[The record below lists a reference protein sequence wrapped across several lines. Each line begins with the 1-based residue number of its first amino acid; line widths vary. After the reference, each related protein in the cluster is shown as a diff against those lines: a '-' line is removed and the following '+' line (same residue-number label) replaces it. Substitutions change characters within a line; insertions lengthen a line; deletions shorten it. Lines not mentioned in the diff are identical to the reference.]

1 MQIHPYLFYNGRCD
15 EAIAFYR
22 AAVGAEVTMLMR
34 YRDSPEPNP
43 HGPPDKVM
51 YASLRI
57 GDATVLVSD
66 GRCEG
71 APEFQGFAVADGGRR
86 CPGGTVIRGPER
98 GRPSANAAGEDLLFP
113 EVRHARRPLRRD
125 VDGLRRGV
133 RIAVLAAAGRSQ
145 GMAGSFGGAGQ
156 RGCHPERS
164 AGSRTCGEAT

>member
-71 APEFQGFAVADGGRR
+71 APSFQGFALSLTVADDAQAERLFAALSEGGQVQMPPAKTFFSPKFGMLVDRF
-86 CPGGTVIRGPER
+86 GVMWMVYV
-98 GRPSANAAGEDLLFP
+98 AG
-113 EVRHARRPLRRD
+113 
-125 VDGLRRGV
+125 
-133 RIAVLAAAGRSQ
+133 
-145 GMAGSFGGAGQ
+145 
-156 RGCHPERS
+156 
-164 AGSRTCGEAT
+164 